1 MGGGGSCWEVRLLR
15 YSGVW
20 ADAVLSVQMAG
31 SCGTERLIVCL
42 WPAVVQSVWGLHS
55 RSCFQVAV
63 QTEGEELCRCRACY
77 AWVAGPYPGKCLYLF
92 TNTYCIAQVVIHS
105 LAAYQGTGVVNVH
118 NADMALY

>member
-1 MGGGGSCWEVRLLR
+1 MGERGSCWEVRLLR

-63 QTEGEELCRCRACY
+63 QTRRGAVPL
-77 AWVAGPYPGKCLYLF
+77 PGLLRLGGWRLSRQ
-92 TNTYCIAQVVIHS
+92 IVVLI
-105 LAAYQGTGVVNVH
+105 Y
-118 NADMALY
+118 